1 MTLPAPTYDLVL
13 LLDAEADA
21 QAHTRILGE
30 AREAIKA
37 EGELLRDDTWGDRAL
52 TYPID
57 HKTTARY
64 HLLQFHATT
73 PGLLDRLDRS
83 LRFADEVVRFRVI
96 KLKPGTP
103 DAPDMG
109 TPGAPAKAEEAAP
122 APVAEVTPEPEA
134 VPTPTPAAEAEATV
148 ATTSGPEA
156 TQEPQAAV
164 EPEAAPGSEAA
175 PQPEA
180 AGEPETAPAP
190 EATQEPETAP
200 TPAAPETLGEP
211 A

>member
-73 PGLLDRLDRS
+73 PGLLERLDRS
-83 LRFADEVVRFRVI
+83 LRFADEVVRFRVV

-103 DAPDMG
+103 EAPEMSV
-109 TPGAPAKAEEAAP
+109 PAAP
-122 APVAEVTPEPEA
+122 ARVEEPTPVPAAQATPEPEA
-134 VPTPTPAAEAEATV
+134 
-148 ATTSGPEA
+148 ATTS
-156 TQEPQAAV
+156 EP
-164 EPEAAPGSEAA
+164 EAA

-180 AGEPETAPAP
+180 APKPAAAIVPETAPQDAPAPPEAPSAP
-190 EATQEPETAP
+190 EP
-200 TPAAPETLGEP
+200 LGEP